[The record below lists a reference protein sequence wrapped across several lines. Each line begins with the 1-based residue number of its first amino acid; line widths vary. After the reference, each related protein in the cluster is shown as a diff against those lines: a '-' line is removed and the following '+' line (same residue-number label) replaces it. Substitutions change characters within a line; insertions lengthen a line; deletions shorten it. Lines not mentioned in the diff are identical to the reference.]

1 MLSIRLVYN
10 YVYNDKQVKL
20 YSTFLLTYI
29 SLITYMKM
37 FNYCWLH
44 GTTFPLKTITGSHH
58 FWLDKKSSH
67 LYVHVIIYYKF
78 QLQLQ
83 KGLIK
88 SRADI
93 GGGGA

>member
-37 FNYCWLH
+37 FNYCW
-44 GTTFPLKTITGSHH
+44 
-58 FWLDKKSSH
+58 
-67 LYVHVIIYYKF
+67 
-78 QLQLQ
+78 
-83 KGLIK
+83 
-88 SRADI
+88 
-93 GGGGA
+93 